1 MGRVGAGAVV
11 TAPEITASPMSD
23 SRIGAREVGL
33 PAVGV
38 PEISVIVPVHDTARW
53 LPDALAS
60 LDAQECRGRIEV
72 VIVDDGSAD
81 GSGAI
86 AEAYAGSRPSVR
98 LVRQENAGLGAARNR
113 GMALASGRYLAFL
126 DSDDLYAEGG
136 LDALLALAVRH
147 DADVVIGD
155 MRGMPPGPSPA
166 WRRELV
172 AGERVVGSVAEA
184 PDIVGNPSACNKIFR
199 RELVTAKGARFSEG
213 TAFEDVLFTLSLLL
227 GARRLVLTDRLCY
240 RYRSRDDGSSSMDSR
255 GRPERI
261 EQHLAVIER
270 LVGGLADQPPAVR
283 RAVVRWTGYMQ
294 LHYTRRAASAL
305 GDEELAGFAHRM
317 SVLLKEI
324 APEVVAEFVTSLG
337 GGLRAVGAYRGDP
350 ELIRRPV
357 SSAALRVLS
366 GRVYLDVPEL
376 DRFGDLL
383 MVRPLSAV
391 ISRIGVAGEGALIR
405 VDGHVNAPG
414 LLAVPGEE
422 RPDLL
427 LQLGDTVLRRRIRV
441 TRAKPGRFAWSCD
454 FVGDDL
460 PPGDSVLRLI
470 ARDRFGSETALPLTV
485 AENATAAVR
494 LSVTT
499 GRGTVLRRLG
509 SVVRRRARIG

>member
-1 MGRVGAGAVV
+1 MTARPAGVPETGLPGS
-11 TAPEITASPMSD
+11 TAPEIT
-23 SRIGAREVGL
+23 
-33 PAVGV
+33 V
-38 PEISVIVPVHDTARW
+38 PEITVIVPVHDTARW

-60 LDAQECRGRIEV
+60 LDAQECRDRVEV

-81 GSGAI
+81 GSGEI
-86 AEAYAGSRPSVR
+86 AEAYARTRPSVR

-113 GMALASGRYLAFL
+113 GVGLASGRYLAFL

-136 LDALLALAVRH
+136 LDALLRAAVRY
-147 DADVVIGD
+147 DADVVVGD
-155 MRGMPPGPSPA
+155 MRGMPPRSCPA

-172 AGERVVGSVAEA
+172 VGERVVGSVAEA
-184 PDIVGNPSACNKIFR
+184 PDIVGNPSACNKIVR
-199 RELVTAKGARFSEG
+199 RELAAATGARFSEG
-213 TAFEDVLFTLSLLL
+213 TAFEDVLFTLPLLL
-227 GARRLVLTDRLCY
+227 GARRMVLTDRPCY
-240 RYRSRDDGSSSMDSR
+240 RYRTRDDGSSIMDSR
-255 GRPERI
+255 GRPDRI
-261 EQHLAVIER
+261 MQHLAVVER
-270 LVGGLADQPPAVR
+270 LVGGLTDQPPAVH
-283 RAVVRWTGYMQ
+283 RAVVRWAGYMQ

-317 SVLLKEI
+317 SILLKEI
-324 APEVVAEFVTSLG
+324 APEVVAEFVTGLG

-391 ISRIGVAGEGALIR
+391 VSRIGAAGEGALIR

-414 LLAVPGEE
+414 LLAVPGEV
-422 RPDLL
+422 RQDLL
-427 LQLGDTVLRRRIRV
+427 LELGDTVLRRRIRI

-454 FVGDDL
+454 IAGDDL
-460 PPGDSVLRLI
+460 PPGNSVLRLI
-470 ARDRFGSETALPLTV
+470 ARDRFGSETAIPLTV
-485 AENATAAVR
+485 AENATASVT
-494 LSVTT
+494 LSVAAD
-499 GRGTVLRRLG
+499 RGTVLRRLG
-509 SVVRRRARIG
+509 TAMRKRARIG

>member
-1 MGRVGAGAVV
+1 M
-11 TAPEITASPMSD
+11 TAPGRDGASGSGL
-23 SRIGAREVGL
+23 GATS
-33 PAVGV
+33 V
-38 PEISVIVPVHDTARW
+38 PDVTVVVPVRDTARW
-53 LPDALAS
+53 LPEALAS
-60 LDAQECRGRIEV
+60 LDAQRCRDRIEV
-72 VIVDDGSAD
+72 VVVDDGSTD
-81 GSGAI
+81 GSGEI
-86 AEAYAGSRPSVR
+86 AEAYARDRPSVR

-113 GMALASGRYLAFL
+113 GTDLASGRYLAFL

-136 LDALLALAVRH
+136 LDALLAAAERH

-155 MRGMPPGPSPA
+155 MLGMPPRPSPA

-172 AGERVVGSVAEA
+172 VGERVIGSVAEA

-199 RELVTAKGARFSEG
+199 RELVTAAGARFSEG
-213 TAFEDVLFTLSLLL
+213 TAFEDVLFTLPLLL
-227 GARRLVLTDRLCY
+227 RARRVVLTDRPCY
-240 RYRSRDDGSSSMDSR
+240 RYRTRDDGSSIMDSR

-261 EQHLAVIER
+261 MQHLAVVER

-283 RAVVRWTGYMQ
+283 RAVARWAGHMQ

-305 GDEELAGFAHRM
+305 GDAELAAFAHRM
-317 SVLLKEI
+317 SILLKEI
-324 APEVVAEFVTSLG
+324 APEVLAEFVTGLG

-350 ELIRRPV
+350 ELIKRPV
-357 SSAALRVLS
+357 SSASLRVLS

-383 MVRPLSAV
+383 MARPLSAV
-391 ISRIGVAGEGALIR
+391 ISRIGAAGEGALIR
-405 VDGHVNAPG
+405 VEGHVNCPG
-414 LLAVPGEE
+414 LLAAAGEE

-427 LQLGDTVLRRRIRV
+427 LELGDAVLRRRIRV
-441 TRAKPGRFAWSCD
+441 TRAKPGRFAWSCH
-454 FVGDDL
+454 FAGDDL

-470 ARDRFGSETALPLTV
+470 VRDRFGAETALPLTV
-485 AENATAAVR
+485 AEHATASVR

-509 SVVRRRARIG
+509 GAVRRRARVG